1 MGHADADAERQTA
14 PVNLFIPHAS
24 RHKAQAS

>member
-14 PVNLFIPHAS
+14 PVNLLKLHAS
-24 RHKAQAS
+24 SRNAQAS